1 LYKDAHMLIVQK
13 FGGTSVGSIER
24 IKSVARILIESQRA
38 GHRVVGVVSAMSGET
53 NRLVDLATQI
63 NPQPWSRE
71 YDMLLAS
78 GEQVSAAL
86 VSLAINAMGGKARP
100 LLGYQIGI
108 LTDQVYSKARIQAID
123 TTVLEKEL
131 AQGVIPIVAGFQG
144 VDCENNITT
153 LGRGGSDTSAV
164 ALAAALKAD
173 RCDIFTD
180 VDGVYTTDPRIC
192 PRARK
197 IDKITYEEMMELA
210 SLGAKVLQIRSVELG
225 AKYNVPIMVC
235 SSFDPSVPGT
245 LVTKEDRSME
255 NVVVSGVAADAND
268 AKVSVMNLPDRPGL
282 AYDIFGALA
291 EAAIVVDVIVQNS
304 SAEGRCALSF
314 TVPRNELTR
323 AVDLVKRLFATKHPE
338 MEIAT
343 VTDLAK
349 VSIVG
354 QGMRHHPG
362 VAAKMFK
369 VLADAGIDIK
379 LITTSEIKISVL
391 VHQDRMKDAV
401 QRLHAAFDLDA
412 VN

>member
-1 LYKDAHMLIVQK
+1 MLIVQK

-24 IKSVARILIESQRA
+24 MKTVARILIDAQRA

-86 VSLAINAMGGKARP
+86 VSLAINAMGAKARP
-100 LLGYQIGI
+100 LLGHQIGI
-108 LTDQVYSKARIQAID
+108 LTDQVYSKARIQEIN
-123 TTVLEKEL
+123 TSLLRKEL
-131 AQGVIPIVAGFQG
+131 DAGVIPIVAGFQG
-144 VDCENNITT
+144 VDCDNNITT

-192 PRARK
+192 SKARK
-197 IDKITYEEMMELA
+197 IEKITYDEMMELA

-225 AKYNVPIMVC
+225 AKYKVPIRVC
-235 SSFDPSVPGT
+235 SSFDTTKTGT
-245 LVTKEDRSME
+245 LVTSEDKTME
-255 NVVVSGVAADAND
+255 NVVVSGVAAVSND
-268 AKVSVMNLPDRPGL
+268 AKVSVMNLPDRAGL

-304 SAEGRCALSF
+304 SAEGRCSLSF
-314 TVPRNELTR
+314 TVPKDELDG
-323 AVDLVKRLFATKHPE
+323 AIGIVKKQFEHKHPE
-338 MEIAT
+338 MELST
-343 VTDLAK
+343 QTDLAK
-349 VSIVG
+349 VSVVG
-354 QGMRHHPG
+354 QGMRNHPG

-391 VHQDRMKDAV
+391 VHQDRMKEAV
-401 QRLHAAFDLDA
+401 EKLHSAFNLDA
-412 VN
+412 I

>member
-1 LYKDAHMLIVQK
+1 MLIVQK